1 MPDWVKATAS
11 EGQEEEGELGL
22 INLDVAMFIHITKE
36 EDAFT
41 VDVSVDAAH
50 GACEVFK
57 GTEAECKAW
66 VSSHCRIT
74 LE

>member
-1 MPDWVKATAS
+1 MADWVKATAS
-11 EGQEEEGELGL
+11 RGKEKEGELGL

-36 EDAFT
+36 EDAFA
-41 VDVSVDAAH
+41 VDVSVDAGH

-57 GTEAECKAW
+57 GTAEECNAW